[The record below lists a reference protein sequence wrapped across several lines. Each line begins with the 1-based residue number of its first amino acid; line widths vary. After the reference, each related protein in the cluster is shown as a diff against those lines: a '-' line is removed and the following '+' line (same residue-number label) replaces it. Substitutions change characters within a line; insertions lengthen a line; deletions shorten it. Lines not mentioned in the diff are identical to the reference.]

1 MWLTRALTRPSTR
14 TPAPPGG
21 WQASRLDS
29 DKERE
34 DKAKVAGGQRG
45 EVSDR
50 RWSSQVQRWWLPSG
64 QGSLSLDAESGSH
77 MRLRS
82 GHGPQPPPGS
92 GIHIQTRGLQAPRPH
107 ATFLMPLLSSP
118 PCPLIHCHLRAAS
131 SRPRR
136 GPQAG
141 GVHSSGL
148 LSLGS
153 EGRKPRTK
161 LPSGLVLERASFPA
175 CRCRLA
181 ASSQPGCAGR
191 APASVPRKFRA
202 HTCDLIP
209 PCLPPS
215 RPRLQVQSRWGVR
228 ASA

>member
-34 DKAKVAGGQRG
+34 NKAKVAGGQRG

-77 MRLRS
+77 MQLRS

-107 ATFLMPLLSSP
+107 ATFLMPFDSL
-118 PCPLIHCHLRAAS
+118 PLKSCLVSA
-131 SRPRR
+131 P
-136 GPQAG
+136 
-141 GVHSSGL
+141 
-148 LSLGS
+148 
-153 EGRKPRTK
+153 PRTPGGRRTQQQFTFPRFRRPEAQNQAAVGAGAGARF
-161 LPSGLVLERASFPA
+161 LPS

-191 APASVPRKFRA
+191 APASVPRKVRA
-202 HTCDLIP
+202 HACDLIP

-215 RPRLQVQSRWGVR
+215 RPRLQVQSHCGVR